1 MNQGLKIAGLVV
13 AGVVLVGASAFAGGM
28 VAQAQA
34 PVMGPAMM
42 QGYRGPGGMMQPGT
56 GMMYGAGGA
65 GMMQPG
71 TGMMYGAGGGGWM
84 FEYHD
89 QMWEALAK
97 ALDMTVDELNAALQS
112 GKTVAEIA
120 EEKGISTEELQQ
132 AMLDAHAEVLAQ
144 AVKDGKLTQEQADQM
159 LEYMKANPG
168 MGWGYGY
175 RMGPGMMNG
184 YRGGPGFDDERNFG
198 PGMRGGMRGGMWGGP
213 WGNPQQPAPT
223 PDN

>member
-13 AGVVLVGASAFAGGM
+13 AGMVLVGASAFAGGM
-28 VAQAQA
+28 VAQAQT
-34 PVMGPAMM
+34 PVVGPAMM
-42 QGYRGPGGMMQPGT
+42 QGYRGPGGMMQPG
-56 GMMYGAGGA
+56 A

-71 TGMMYGAGGGGWM
+71 TGMMYGAGGGWM

-120 EEKGISTEELQQ
+120 EEKGISTEDLQQ

-184 YRGGPGFDDERNFG
+184 YRGGPGFDGNRNFG
-198 PGMRGGMRGGMWGGP
+198 PGRRGGMWGGP